1 MAHWLLGLT
10 TLGFM
15 VNTRT
20 AIQCLGL
27 VTDFSSSDGG
37 VRRGSREWDT
47 RDSFCHL
54 PVNHTASAVRLLLLL
69 LLLWDTWS
77 PTAKKT
83 QLGNQPG
90 NVICASL
97 QTALNIRGIIHTNWC
112 YTGPLLAPGSSK
124 IRDEDVMFCEHVT
137 VVLRVGLLLARLQ

>member
-1 MAHWLLGLT
+1 MVAGIDHIRVHGKYQNGNPTPWSCDQLLQLRWGARWGL
-10 TLGFM
+10 
-15 VNTRT
+15 
-20 AIQCLGL
+20 
-27 VTDFSSSDGG
+27 
-37 VRRGSREWDT
+37 REWDT

-54 PVNHTASAVRLLLLL
+54 PVNHTASAVCLLL

-83 QLGNQPG
+83 QLGNRPG

-97 QTALNIRGIIHTNWC
+97 QNALNIRGIIHTNWC

-137 VVLRVGLLLARLQ
+137 VVLRVGLLFERLQ